1 MSILLYSASAG
12 SGKTYTLTLEYIKLA
27 LQEVDKRGYFR
38 RILAVTFTIKA
49 AEEMRSRI
57 IEYLTGISEYPLF
70 PSYGQDQ
77 KDQFSTIINTIH
89 QDFTTLGETL
99 SKEEIV
105 DRAKIT
111 LQQILQDYGLFSV
124 MTIDSFVQ
132 RLSSS
137 FVEELNLPSQFE
149 VILDSNKLIKDLID
163 QLIEKVNLHGDPQ
176 LTALILDYAR
186 NEVNEGRNWNLIRSS
201 FHQYLK
207 ICLQEDFLQ
216 VQNHIRSFSIS
227 EFSTI
232 EDQISHFESSI
243 QGELKSIAH
252 QLIDLVQ
259 SIDVDDSEFVRGAKG
274 PIYFFKKFLLNPE
287 LEPNKFTYLKEAI
300 SSGKWFSANS
310 SPNAKVQIEGI
321 ADQLSILGQ
330 SFVEIY
336 EEVVDKYLLL
346 LLIKKDI
353 KKIALLSTVVEELSI
368 YQFENNAV
376 SISEFSKK
384 IYEVIS
390 QDPVPFI
397 YEKLG
402 DRYFHILID
411 EFQDTSILQWQN
423 FMPLIENSVSINKRN
438 LLVGDPKQS
447 IYKFRGGEVGLIAS
461 MTNKNSDLLGNKLES
476 NELDQYRFDYLL
488 GNTQNVNLNNN
499 YRSASAVVEFNNQFF
514 DFVASNVK
522 YQAYSSLLSPIYGIN
537 MLQNPRLDPSKGSGF
552 VDVVVIDF
560 SSKDSSS
567 QVSSSAMMLDVCIN
581 QIQQSI
587 LKGFSYKDIAILTR
601 KNKDSKY
608 VAIQLKELGYPVISS
623 DSLLVH
629 YSSIVGFIHTFM
641 KLANHPDQFTLHE
654 LLFQFNQLVSDSE
667 ISNDA
672 LLNFDGDYMRHC
684 IDFFQEK
691 SINLEPEKLN
701 DTLLLPFVYYLIDN
715 FNLFDHSEGTEYLFK
730 YLDIINEYALVK
742 SNSIAEFLEY
752 YEDNKSNFFI
762 SSPDHFNAITISSI
776 HKSKGLEYPIV
787 IVPFASWSHQAGTE
801 KIWYDLKNVTFD
813 ELSPSENKKLAH
825 FYSKVNAKNLL
836 GFDDLS
842 IQSQHEKEAIFLDAL
857 NMLYV
862 ATTRAR
868 LHLHIILAKPSEDAH
883 GTSKAIFNMSVGDI
897 LYKMAE
903 NEGSLLGEVSYLN
916 SSPFVEFISHFV
928 FSEEIQIPPC
938 VHFFDRFTY
947 GSKKVDIQ
955 SSLFEMPKFRIDSSK
970 SDMFTLADK
979 KREKGNVLHDFLAKL
994 KGINDWQNY
1003 YSNVNDSNSFEF
1015 MDDVQL
1021 ILEDKNIRDFFRD
1034 EELLFVEND
1043 ILCPDGSVFRPD
1055 RVIEKDGNVFIIDFK
1070 SGKRDEKHNIQL
1082 SNYCHILND
1091 MGYSNPKGV
1100 LIYLSEREIL
1110 YV

>member
-27 LQEVDKRGYFR
+27 LQEEEKRGYFR

-70 PSYGQDQ
+70 QNCSTDQ
-77 KDQFSTIINTIH
+77 VSQLSTIINTIH
-89 QDFTTLGETL
+89 DDFVTHGESI
-99 SKEEIV
+99 SKEEISR
-105 DRAKIT
+105 RAQVT

-132 RLSSS
+132 RLSAS

-163 QLIEKVNLHGDPQ
+163 QLMEKVNLHGDPH

-186 NEVNEGRNWNLIRSS
+186 NEVNEDRNWNLIRSG

-216 VQNHIRSFSIS
+216 VQDHIRSFSITD
-227 EFSTI
+227 FMTI
-232 EDQISHFESSI
+232 ENQISHFVSSI
-243 QGELKSIAH
+243 QSELKEIAGKMILLVESIH
-252 QLIDLVQ
+252 
-259 SIDVDDSEFVRGAKG
+259 VDDSEFVRGAKG
-274 PIYFFKKFLLNPE
+274 PIYYFRKFSLNPE
-287 LEPNKFTYLKEAI
+287 LETNKFTYLKDAI
-300 SSGKWFSANS
+300 SSGKWYSTNS
-310 SPNAKVQIEGI
+310 SPLSKVQIDGI

-330 SFVEIY
+330 SFVEIH
-336 EEVVDKYLLL
+336 EEVINKYLLL

-368 YQFENNAV
+368 YQAENNVV

-423 FMPLIENSVSINKRN
+423 FMPLIENSVSIDKRN

-461 MTNKNSDLLGNKLES
+461 MTNQNSDLVGNKFES
-476 NELDQYRFDYLL
+476 NELDQIRYDYLL
-488 GNTQNVNLNNN
+488 GNTTNINLPNNF
-499 YRSASAVVEFNNQFF
+499 RSAKEIVDFNNKFF
-514 DFVASNVK
+514 DFIAKNEA
-522 YQAYSSLLSPIYGIN
+522 YQAYSSLLIPIYGVN
-537 MLQNPRLDPSKGSGF
+537 MKQDPRLDVSKGKGF
-552 VDVVVIDF
+552 VDIVILN
-560 SSKDSSS
+560 STSNNSPSKVSDSI
-567 QVSSSAMMLDVCIN
+567 MMLDVCIH
-581 QIQQSI
+581 QIKQSI
-587 LKGFSYKDIAILTR
+587 SKGFCYKDIAILTR
-601 KNKDSKY
+601 KNKDSKFI
-608 VAIQLKELGYPVISS
+608 AIQLKELGYPVISS

-641 KLANHPDQFTLHE
+641 KLANNPDQFTLHE
-654 LLFQFNQLVSDSE
+654 LLFQYNQLVGHSE
-667 ISNDA
+667 ILSENISKVQS
-672 LLNFDGDYMRHC
+672 DYMRHC
-684 IDFFQEK
+684 IEFFNVH
-691 SINLEPEKLN
+691 SINLAPTKLKEPLIV
-701 DTLLLPFVYYLIDN
+701 PFVYYLIDKFDL
-715 FNLFDHSEGTEYLFK
+715 FNHKEGTEYLFK
-730 YLDIINEYALVK
+730 YLDILNEFSLVQ

-752 YEDNKSNFFI
+752 YDDNKSSFCI
-762 SSPDHFNAITISSI
+762 ASPDHLNAITISSI

-787 IVPFASWSHQAGTE
+787 IVPFASWSHQVGSE
-801 KIWYDLKNVTFD
+801 KIWYDLKNIEYD
-813 ELSPSENKKLAH
+813 ELTLSENKNLGH
-825 FYSKVNAKNLL
+825 FYSKVNTKNLI
-836 GFDDLS
+836 GFDDLNE
-842 IQSQHEKEAIFLDAL
+842 QSRHEKEAVFLDAL

-862 ATTRAR
+862 GATRAR
-868 LHLHIILAKPSEDAH
+868 LHLHLIVAKPSDEAH
-883 GTSKAIFNMSVGDI
+883 ATTKAIFNVSVGHI
-897 LYKMAE
+897 LCKMAE
-903 NEGSLLGEVSYLN
+903 NEGRLLLTESYLL
-916 SSPFVEFISHFV
+916 SSPYVEFISHFV
-928 FSEEIQIPPC
+928 FSENQIPEC
-938 VHFFDRFTY
+938 LFKSEGFEY
-947 GSKKVDIQ
+947 AQKMVDIK
-955 SSLFEMPKFRIDSSK
+955 SSLFEIPKIRVDSSK

-979 KREKGNVLHDFLAKL
+979 KREKGNILHDFLAKL
-994 KGINDWQNY
+994 KGINDWRLH
-1003 YSNVNDSNSFEF
+1003 YSNSISIHSFEF
-1015 MDDVQL
+1015 MDDINE
-1021 ILEDKNIRDFFRD
+1021 ILEDPIIREFFID

-1055 RVIEKDGNVFIIDFK
+1055 RVINKDGHVYIIDFK
-1070 SGKRDEKHNIQL
+1070 SGKRDDKHKIQL
-1082 SNYCHILND
+1082 GNYCQILHE
-1091 MGYSNPKGV
+1091 MGFNSPKGV
-1100 LIYLSEREIL
+1100 LIYLSERDVV